1 MGELTMLRGAQGVV
15 MYQLARRGGV
25 HLLRVFHRRLEP
37 AVPWPMPPSYDIG
50 VMTQD
55 ELLAECRDPALDL
68 TETSV
73 RAAYACG
80 SLCIGARQRDG
91 LVGYVWFAFD
101 AAPHLDGI
109 WVRVPARTI
118 YRYKAFVRPA
128 HRGKGIAPAMYRY
141 AERVF
146 SDRGREGVV
155 DCIATHN
162 FASIAASVRSGAHPL
177 GHIGYW
183 RSARRFLSFHS
194 RAVRQLGLRFYV
206 ASAP

>member
-1 MGELTMLRGAQGVV
+1 MLRGVQGVV

-25 HLLRVFHRRLEP
+25 HVLRVFHRRLEL
-37 AVPWPMPPSYDIG
+37 AVPWPMPPGYDID
-50 VMTQD
+50 VLTQD
-55 ELLAECRDPALDL
+55 EVLAECRDPALDL
-68 TETSV
+68 SETGV

-109 WVRVPARTI
+109 WVRVPARAI

-141 AERVF
+141 ADRVF
-146 SDRGREGVV
+146 RDRGREGVV

-162 FASIAASVRSGAHPL
+162 VASIAASVRSGAHPL
-177 GHIGYW
+177 GHIAYW

-206 ASAP
+206 ASAL